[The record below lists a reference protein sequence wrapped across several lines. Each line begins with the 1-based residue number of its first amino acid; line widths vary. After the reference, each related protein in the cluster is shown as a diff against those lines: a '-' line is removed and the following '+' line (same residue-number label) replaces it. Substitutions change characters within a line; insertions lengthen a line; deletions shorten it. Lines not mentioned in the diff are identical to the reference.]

1 MSPFHTV
8 AAAVLAAT
16 LALAPAAQAR
26 DFDPSALKPAVPG
39 APNELMVLGTPHLSD
54 WPEDFDP
61 ALLEGL
67 LDRLAAWHPGIIAVE
82 SLSGAQCDL
91 LRRYPDRY
99 AETVEDYCW
108 DPAPARA
115 ATGLGVPAAVQA
127 AERMLADWPADPAP
141 AQRRHLAALF
151 LASGDQ
157 ESALVQWL
165 RLPEAERHEG
175 DGLDTT
181 LAARLATL
189 RTRHNEVFL
198 IAAPLAARLGLERL
212 VPMDDHSA
220 DTAIPK
226 AEEAAYEAAITKVW
240 ANPAVERRNA
250 LDERLMAGIGTAQ
263 GVLAAYRGYNAAEQ
277 AQLVYESDF
286 GAALTDTSPQQFGRQ
301 YVGYWETRNLRMA
314 ANIRDAM
321 GLAPGKR
328 TLVIVGLSHKW
339 YLEAYLDQMHDL
351 HLADSEAILR

>member
-1 MSPFHTV
+1 MPPFRIL

-16 LALAPAAQAR
+16 LALAPAARAR

-39 APNELMVLGTPHLSD
+39 APNELMVLGTPHLSG

-61 ALLEGL
+61 ALLDGL
-67 LDRLAAWHPGIIAVE
+67 LDRLAAWRPGIIAIE
-82 SLSGAQCDL
+82 SLSGAQCDM

-99 AETVEDYCW
+99 AETVGDYCW

-115 ATGLGVPAAVQA
+115 ATGLDVPAAVQA

-141 AQRRHLAALF
+141 ARRRHLAALF

-175 DGLDTT
+175 DGLDAT

-189 RTRHNEVFL
+189 RTRRNEVFL
-198 IAAPLAARLGLERL
+198 IAVPLAARLGLERL

-220 DTAIPK
+220 DAPI
-226 AEEAAYEAAITKVW
+226 ADEEAYGAAITKVW
-240 ANPAVERRNA
+240 TNAAVERRKA
-250 LDERLMAGIGTAQ
+250 LDARLMAGIGTAQ
-263 GVLAAYRGYNAAEQ
+263 GVLAAYRGYNAPEH

-286 GAALTDTSPQQFGRQ
+286 GAALTDISPQQFGRQ

-321 GLAPGKR
+321 ALAPGKR

-351 HLADSEAILR
+351 HLADSAAILR